1 MNSPGETPPKKLRQP
16 NEIEIRQDGSTMER
30 FESMVRRLLNIPKA
44 EVKVQE
50 EVWKKDRRKRRAIKR
65 KADK

>member
-1 MNSPGETPPKKLRQP
+1 
-16 NEIEIRQDGSTMER
+16 MER
-30 FESMVRRLLNIPKA
+30 FESLLRRLLNVPRA

-50 EVWKKDRRKRRAIKR
+50 EAWKKDRRKRRAATR